1 MALQSTVSLLKF
13 VRIGST
19 LITLKLN
26 AVKWNVVKIPT
37 SFWFFSAD
45 SFQPTS
51 VSLSPWGCMPEC
63 VDGNSAQTRDHV
75 ISFRCSAEDSLISRF
90 WMGLDTWMHSC
101 EAYCEQPHVLGDWF
115 WILFAVKKGGAKP
128 WWIAVVSGCDVGDG
142 DFGSFSPTL
151 CASAGLVLVWHCSL
165 MTCCVWKGKW
175 LSHVEPLQAELLK
188 SQVLTCFCNTFQ
200 RVQSCCWCRS
210 CRWTISSVPASSVL
224 WPNRNWC

>member
-1 MALQSTVSLLKF
+1 MSWRSRLHSAFFRLTPFSQHPYPWALEAVCQNVWMEI
-13 VRIGST
+13 V
-19 LITLKLN
+19 LKLVTMSLVS
-26 AVKWNVVKIPT
+26 AAQLKIVWKLG
-37 SFWFFSAD
+37 SGW
-45 SFQPTS
+45 
-51 VSLSPWGCMPEC
+51 VWILGYI
-63 VDGNSAQTRDHV
+63 HV
-75 ISFRCSAEDSLISRF
+75 Q
-90 WMGLDTWMHSC
+90 
-101 EAYCEQPHVLGDWF
+101 EACCEQQHVLGDWF

-151 CASAGLVLVWHCSL
+151 CTSAGLVPVWHCSW

-188 SQVLTCFCNTFQ
+188 SQVLTCFCNIFQ

-224 WPNRNWC
+224 WPNTIWC